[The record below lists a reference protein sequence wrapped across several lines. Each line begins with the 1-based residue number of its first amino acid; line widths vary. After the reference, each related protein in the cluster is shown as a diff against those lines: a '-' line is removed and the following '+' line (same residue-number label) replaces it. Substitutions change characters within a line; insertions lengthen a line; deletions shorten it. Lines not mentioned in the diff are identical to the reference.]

1 MYILLAGLSHK
12 TAPVELREKIALS
25 GKALERFYQDM
36 KEEPAL
42 EGTVVLSTCNRVE
55 FYSTTRNLEEGK
67 QALRNLVA
75 QRLEVD
81 DKYLDKVLY
90 MPSCHQA
97 IEHLFRVASGL
108 ESMVL
113 GETEILGQVRD
124 AYDQAR
130 ERGVSSGVLNTLF
143 QKAISVGKR
152 VRTETGLDRNAVSIS
167 YAAVEKAKQV
177 FGSLKGRTVLVVGAG
192 KMSGLALGYLM
203 DNGVSTVVVSNR
215 SYDRALELA
224 EKVGGK
230 AVRLDRLY
238 EELEKADI
246 VISCTAASHYVIHRE
261 DLEPCLK
268 NRTSELL
275 LIDIAVPRDIDP
287 AIGGLPGVHL
297 YDIDDLNNVVE
308 SNLLARQRAA
318 REAEKIIAEEIEEF
332 NDWLA
337 TLSVVPVIKAL
348 KAKGEEIRETEVR
361 RALNRLGN
369 LTPREEKVINALAS
383 SIVNQLLHFPVVN
396 LKEMAAGDRGH
407 LYAEVAKKLFQL
419 EIDSEEHADAQN
431 QNRNQR

>member
-25 GKALERFYQDM
+25 GKALERFYQDIE
-36 KEEPAL
+36 EEPAL

-55 FYSTTRNLEEGK
+55 VYTTTRDLEAGK
-67 QALRNLVA
+67 KALRDLVA

-81 DKYLDKVLY
+81 DEYLDQVLY
-90 MPSCHQA
+90 MPSCYQA
-97 IEHLFRVASGL
+97 VEHLFRVASGL
-108 ESMVL
+108 ESMIV
-113 GETEILGQVRD
+113 GETEILGQVRQ

-152 VRTETGLDRNAVSIS
+152 VRTETGVDRNAVSIS

-192 KMSGLALGYLM
+192 KMSGLALRYLM
-203 DNGVSTVVVSNR
+203 DNGVTTVVVSNR
-215 SYDRALELA
+215 SYDRAIELA
-224 EKVGGK
+224 GRVGGK

-246 VISCTAASHYVIHRE
+246 VISCTAASHYVIRRK
-261 DLEPCLK
+261 DLEPCLA
-268 NRTSELL
+268 RRSTDLL

-287 AIGGLPGVHL
+287 AIGGIPGVHL
-297 YDIDDLNNVVE
+297 YDIDDLNNVVQ

-318 REAEKIIAEEIEEF
+318 RQAERIIAAEIEEF

-348 KAKGEEIRETEVR
+348 KARGEEIRQAEVR

-369 LTPREEKVINALAS
+369 VSPREEKVINALAS

-407 LYAEVAKKLFQL
+407 LYAEVTKKLFQL
-419 EIDSEEHADAQN
+419 EVDAEEHVDAQN
-431 QNRNQR
+431 QGRNQG

>member
-1 MYILLAGLSHK
+1 
-12 TAPVELREKIALS
+12 
-25 GKALERFYQDM
+25 
-36 KEEPAL
+36 
-42 EGTVVLSTCNRVE
+42 
-55 FYSTTRNLEEGK
+55 
-67 QALRNLVA
+67 
-75 QRLEVD
+75 
-81 DKYLDKVLY
+81 
-90 MPSCHQA
+90 MPSCQQA

-113 GETEILGQVRD
+113 GETEILGQVRQ
-124 AYDQAR
+124 AYNQAR

-192 KMSGLALGYLM
+192 KMSGLALGYLL

-215 SYDRALELA
+215 SYDRAVELA

-230 AVRLDRLY
+230 AVRLDCLY

-246 VISCTAASHYVIHRE
+246 VISCTAASHYVIYRE
-261 DLEPCLK
+261 DLEPCFEK
-268 NRTSELL
+268 RSNELL

-287 AIGGLPGVHL
+287 AIGGIPGVHL
-297 YDIDDLNNVVE
+297 YDIDDLNSVVE
-308 SNLLARQRAA
+308 SNLMARQRAA

-348 KAKGEEIRETEVR
+348 KARGDEIRETEVR

-396 LKEMAAGDRGH
+396 LKEMATSDRGH
-407 LYAEVAKKLFQL
+407 LYAELTKKLFQL
-419 EIDSEEHADAQN
+419 EMDSEEHADAQN

>member
-25 GKALERFYQDM
+25 GKALERFYQDIE
-36 KEEPAL
+36 EEPAL

-55 FYSTTRNLEEGK
+55 VYTTTRDLEAGK
-67 QALRNLVA
+67 KALRDLVA

-81 DKYLDKVLY
+81 DEYLDQVLY
-90 MPSCHQA
+90 MPSCYQA
-97 IEHLFRVASGL
+97 VEHLFRVASGL
-108 ESMVL
+108 ESMIV
-113 GETEILGQVRD
+113 GETEILGQVRQ

-152 VRTETGLDRNAVSIS
+152 VRTETGVDRNAVSIS

-192 KMSGLALGYLM
+192 KMSGLALRYLM
-203 DNGVSTVVVSNR
+203 DNGVTTVVVSNR
-215 SYDRALELA
+215 SYDRAIELA
-224 EKVGGK
+224 GRVGGK

-246 VISCTAASHYVIHRE
+246 VISCTAASHYVIRRK
-261 DLEPCLK
+261 DLEPCLA
-268 NRTSELL
+268 RRSTDLL

-287 AIGGLPGVHL
+287 AIGGIPGVHL
-297 YDIDDLNNVVE
+297 YDIDDLNNVVQ

-318 REAEKIIAEEIEEF
+318 RQAERIIAAETEEF

-348 KAKGEEIRETEVR
+348 KARGEEIRQAEVR

-369 LTPREEKVINALAS
+369 VSPREEKVINALAS

-407 LYAEVAKKLFQL
+407 LYAEVTKKLFQL
-419 EIDSEEHADAQN
+419 EVDAEEHVDAQN
-431 QNRNQR
+431 QGRNQG

>member
-12 TAPVELREKIALS
+12 TAPVELRERIALS
-25 GKALERFYQDM
+25 GKALERFYQDI

-55 FYSTTRNLEEGK
+55 VYSTTRDLEAGK
-67 QALRNLVA
+67 KALRELVA
-75 QRLEVD
+75 RRLEVD
-81 DKYLDKVLY
+81 DKYLDRVLY
-90 MPSCHQA
+90 MPNCYQA

-113 GETEILGQVRD
+113 GETEILGQVRG

-203 DNGVSTVVVSNR
+203 DNGVTTVVVSNR

-224 EKVGGK
+224 QKVGGE
-230 AVRLDRLY
+230 AVRLNRLY
-238 EELEKADI
+238 EELKTADI
-246 VISCTAASHYVIHRE
+246 VISCTAASHYVIRRE
-261 DLEPCLK
+261 DLEPCLEK
-268 NRTSELL
+268 RSTELL

-287 AIGGLPGVHL
+287 AISGIPGVHL

-318 REAEKIIAEEIEEF
+318 RQAERIIAGEIEEF
-332 NDWLA
+332 SDWLA

-348 KAKGEEIRETEVR
+348 KARGEEIRETEVR

-369 LTPREEKVINALAS
+369 LTSREEKVINALAS
-383 SIVNQLLHFPVVN
+383 SIVNRLLHFPVVN
-396 LKEMAAGDRGH
+396 LKEIAAGDRGH
-407 LYAEVAKKLFQL
+407 LYAEVTKTLFQL
-419 EIDSEEHADAQN
+419 EMDAEEHADAQN
-431 QNRNQR
+431 QDRNQG

>member
-12 TAPVELREKIALS
+12 TAPVELRERIALS
-25 GKALERFYQDM
+25 GKALERFYQDI

-55 FYSTTRNLEEGK
+55 VYTTARDLEEGK
-67 QALRNLVA
+67 KALRDLVA
-75 QRLEVD
+75 QRLDVD
-81 DKYLDKVLY
+81 DKYLDQVIY
-90 MPSCHQA
+90 MPSCQQA

-113 GETEILGQVRD
+113 GETEILGQVRQ
-124 AYDQAR
+124 AYNQAR

-192 KMSGLALGYLM
+192 KMSGLALGYLL

-215 SYDRALELA
+215 SYDRAVELA

-230 AVRLDRLY
+230 AVRLDCLY

-246 VISCTAASHYVIHRE
+246 VISCTAASHYVIYRE
-261 DLEPCLK
+261 DLEPCFEK
-268 NRTSELL
+268 RSNELL

-287 AIGGLPGVHL
+287 AIGGIPGVHL
-297 YDIDDLNNVVE
+297 YDIDDLNSVVE
-308 SNLLARQRAA
+308 SNLMARQRAA

-348 KAKGEEIRETEVR
+348 KARGDEIRETEVR

-396 LKEMAAGDRGH
+396 LKEMATSDRGH
-407 LYAEVAKKLFQL
+407 LYAELTKKLFQL
-419 EIDSEEHADAQN
+419 EMDSEEHADAQN